1 MQNLLFAAIIAVIV
15 LSSCGGKHKTDIF
28 LARSYFDSV
37 KNEIDAGKKIQQKLI
52 NETAQI
58 ILSIKENA
66 AFIVDTKSF
75 RALLDSAQKANLET
89 RQNIAKI
96 TEIDPQINYKGKVL
110 EYMNQFNS
118 FYDKEYKEFVVL
130 LDQKLENR
138 FEKLATLMAS
148 KLTLL
153 KERET
158 ELENAKVAFNNKY
171 PVDKDGVAK
180 TEPDF
185 EYVNFAD
192 FKYTQANINPGEE
205 ISLLS
210 YSGGKNCDPKTIY
223 YEQFIGVVKSTG
235 DTVRILTP
243 CQTYDVEKAHRI
255 AYYQNDVTPG
265 PINQIAEK
273 SLVVFNKNQP
283 FLEKKDL
290 KTTIGVLSFK
300 D

>member
-1 MQNLLFAAIIAVIV
+1 MQNLLLSAIISSIV
-15 LSSCGGKHKTDIF
+15 LSSCGEEHKTDIF

-37 KNEIDAGKKIQQKLI
+37 KNEINAGKKMQQKLI
-52 NETAQI
+52 NETTQI
-58 ILSIKENA
+58 LLSIKEDS

-75 RALLDSAQKANLET
+75 QALLDSAKKANLET

-110 EYMNQFNS
+110 EYMNQFNGL
-118 FYDKEYKEFVVL
+118 YDNEFKEFVVL
-130 LDQKLENR
+130 LDQKLEGR

-148 KLTLL
+148 KLRSL

-180 TEPDF
+180 TNPDF
-185 EYVNFAD
+185 EYVNLAD

-210 YSGGKNCDPKTIY
+210 YSGGEGCDERTIY

-243 CQTYDVEKAHRI
+243 CQIYDGEITHRI
-255 AYYQNDVTPG
+255 AYYQNDVTLG
-265 PINQIAEK
+265 AIKNIAEK

-290 KTTIGVLSFK
+290 KTTLGMLSFK
-300 D
+300 E